1 MSTTHH
7 AADEPARRRRH
18 CQTLVNEGYSAED
31 IAYEGAAFGEET
43 LAAEALR
50 TMHPYRFPK
59 RDESA
64 QMDKYRMQ
72 EQARYLHTRL
82 SQGAVAA
89 DLVLCMHA
97 KGEGLFAE
105 HVLQKLEEK
114 ELLSLLAQ
122 EEEEEKKEHKKR
134 SVPSPTEDKPSPTE
148 DRLLVGQEEQKGGG
162 TQEEEEGQES
172 ALEHPC
178 SGVFSVKHICVVA
191 SRAHWSEIKSLPE
204 LSL

>member
-7 AADEPARRRRH
+7 AADEPARRSRH

-97 KGEGLFAE
+97 KGEGRFAE
-105 HVLQKLEEK
+105 HVL
-114 ELLSLLAQ
+114 
-122 EEEEEKKEHKKR
+122 
-134 SVPSPTEDKPSPTE
+134 
-148 DRLLVGQEEQKGGG
+148 
-162 TQEEEEGQES
+162 
-172 ALEHPC
+172 
-178 SGVFSVKHICVVA
+178 
-191 SRAHWSEIKSLPE
+191 
-204 LSL
+204 